1 MKGQFEF
8 NEDVGGL
15 FINIIVCYL
24 IVLFTLGIG
33 TPWAFCKIQRWRA
46 ENTTIDGKKIKF
58 IGEGSS
64 LLGKFILWYF
74 LTIITLG
81 IYSFWMIAKLEKFKV
96 ENTVFDEIEDLR
108 Y

>member
-1 MKGQFEF
+1 M
-8 NEDVGGL
+8 
-15 FINIIVCYL
+15 
-24 IVLFTLGIG
+24 
-33 TPWAFCKIQRWRA
+33 
-46 ENTTIDGKKIKF
+46 F
-58 IGEGSS
+58 IGKGSS

-96 ENTVFDEIEDLR
+96 ENTVFEDLDIR

>member
-1 MKGQFEF
+1 MKGQFKF

-15 FINIIVCYL
+15 FINIIACYL
-24 IVLFTLGIG
+24 IVLFTLGIW

-46 ENTTIDGKKIKF
+46 KNTTIEGKKIKF

-74 LTIITLG
+74 LTIITLPKN
-81 IYSFWMIAKLEKFKV
+81 IPYILVTLLTSKLLISWLK
-96 ENTVFDEIEDLR
+96 
-108 Y
+108 

>member
-1 MKGQFEF
+1 MLQRMK
-8 NEDVGGL
+8 
-15 FINIIVCYL
+15 
-24 IVLFTLGIG
+24 
-33 TPWAFCKIQRWRA
+33 KIQRWRA
-46 ENTTIDGKKIKF
+46 KNTTIEDKKIIF
-58 IGEGSS
+58 IGKGSS

-96 ENTVFDEIEDLR
+96 ENTVFEDLNIR